1 MTNTAKKLDNTN
13 VNPIAEAELLKHQK
27 VIDKGVNST
36 RDGIFT
42 ICAELAKVKKKYDKE
57 GLDQLNLPFA
67 RQNIQKHV
75 KIGENDI
82 ILKNKDVMP
91 LSWGTLYELTRLEVI
106 TLQRHIK
113 DGKIKPEM
121 TREEANN
128 LVREETNLNNK
139 NNDVVPLKEMIGE
152 KKKMFVIYVEENSE
166 KEIYNQLQGYVLDDE
181 LKGVFVHDVY
191 SERLQKEQEGK
202 LEKAKGEAIKFCWNI
217 LKEIARHYQTK
228 HDNKWLVDNYP
239 ELHSFLFKD
248 YKLASLKKVSNPSE
262 LIDPL
267 LEEHLESYGK
277 YLPFTYLDKF
287 ETFCDEAGLTVD
299 ELKEV

>member
-1 MTNTAKKLDNTN
+1 MTNTAKKVDNTN
-13 VNPIAEAELLKHQK
+13 LNPIAESELLKHQE

-75 KIGENDI
+75 KIGENTV

-113 DGKIKPEM
+113 DGNIKPEM

-128 LVREETNLNNK
+128 LVRAEANLKNK
-139 NNDVVPLKEMIGE
+139 NNGVFDLKAMIGE
-152 KKKMFVIYVEENSE
+152 KKKMFVIYVDEDSE
-166 KEIYNQLQGYVLDDE
+166 KEVYNQLQGYVLDDE

-191 SERLQKEQEGK
+191 SERLQKEQEGM
-202 LEKAKGEAIKFCWNI
+202 LTKAKGEAVKYCWNI
-217 LKEIARHYQTK
+217 LKEIATHYQKK
-228 HDNKWLVDNYP
+228 HDNAWLVENYP
-239 ELHSFLFKD
+239 ELHSFVFVD
-248 YKLASLKKVSNPSE
+248 YKLASLKKVSNPAE

-267 LEEHLESYGK
+267 LEEHLEAYGK
-277 YLPFTYLDKF
+277 YTPFTYLDKF
-287 ETFCDEAGLTVD
+287 ELYCDDLGLTVD
-299 ELKEV
+299 KMKEV